1 MVRTFSNIF
10 IVWFLTGLWHG
21 ASWNFIAWGMYF
33 CFFLVAEKLGLL
45 KILNKLPAFLRHI
58 YALIIIYF
66 GWLLFAWEDIA
77 HHRNFVSA
85 MAGRA
90 GAGFVN
96 TDTMYL
102 IVSNVVLF
110 IFLVIGSTRLPVKA
124 GTWICNKNEILSNL
138 LKTVFVIVVF
148 LISVA
153 YLVNGTYNPFLY
165 FRF

>member
-1 MVRTFSNIF
+1 
-10 IVWFLTGLWHG
+10 
-21 ASWNFIAWGMYF
+21 
-33 CFFLVAEKLGLL
+33 
-45 KILNKLPAFLRHI
+45 
-58 YALIIIYF
+58 
-66 GWLLFAWEDIA
+66 
-77 HHRNFVSA
+77 

-110 IFLVIGSTRLPVKA
+110 IFLVIGSTRLPVKD